1 MRTAKIILIFT
12 VLILSYSAN
21 CQFFENSIIK
31 TRPFQDF
38 VGFNPN
44 IGIEKPVSEKIS
56 PEFELMYRNRTWYSN
71 GGEWNFG
78 KFHLSNRISF
88 EVYIGPSLYLFC
100 DKRTEIIDS
109 LDPNEIGTIEH
120 DTYPF
125 GEYGRLAFSWTIGYL
140 LK

>member
-1 MRTAKIILIFT
+1 MRTVKIILIFT

-56 PEFELMYRNRTWYSN
+56 TEFELMYR
-71 GGEWNFG
+71 
-78 KFHLSNRISF
+78 NRISF